1 MSKYV
6 AITEA
11 RTTGATCAR
20 RPPPLPP
27 PLPTPIVLHPT
38 VESREYFSCVF
49 DFVQNQQT
57 VVGTIWN
64 SGDVLLRY
72 LELESCPLRT
82 HFGPSRRIIELGAG
96 VGHVGIAIAVG
107 LKPREYM
114 LTDVNI
120 KPAQANLDIAMKQ
133 HQWLKSTV
141 LRSFSLDWCS
151 HPKNSP
157 NAPHGNDYV
166 DTIVAVDCVW
176 MEKLYEP
183 FLRWVMFLCGP
194 NTTIVLAHEHRR
206 EDSYALVFKVLLD
219 NDFLIRKVCVEDLTY
234 ALPNV
239 ALFTIRRV
247 QHHRSHSKV

>member
-1 MSKYV
+1 MSKDV
-6 AITEA
+6 TITKA
-11 RTTGATCAR
+11 REIGATGAR
-20 RPPPLPP
+20 RALPLPPPLPP
-27 PLPTPIVLHPT
+27 PITIHPT

-49 DFVQNQQT
+49 DFAQNQQT

-72 LELESCPLRT
+72 LEQESCPLRT

-107 LKPREYM
+107 LKPREYL

-120 KPAQANLDIAMKQ
+120 KPAQANLDIAVKQ
-133 HQWLKSTV
+133 HQWQKSTV
-141 LRSFSLDWCS
+141 LRSFSLDWCDD
-151 HPKNSP
+151 PKTSP
-157 NAPHGNDYV
+157 NAVYGNDYV

-206 EDSYALVFKVLLD
+206 QDSYALVFKVLLD
-219 NDFLIRKVCVEDLTY
+219 NGFLIRKVCVEDLNYTS
-234 ALPNV
+234 PIV

-247 QHHRSHSKV
+247 QHRHSHN